1 MALVNCPKCNAQISD
16 ASPKCPHCN
25 YALRSKTLVE
35 GAFTGIRKLFFLIAL
50 LAASWGVLYGYDH
63 KEHGLAAG
71 CAFLWIG
78 AAIGV
83 FRN

>member
-35 GAFTGIRKLFFLIAL
+35 GAFTGIRKLFFFICL
-50 LAASWGVLYGYDH
+50 LGATFGIFYGYDH
-63 KEHGLAAG
+63 KEHVLTAS
-71 CAFLWIG
+71 CALFWIG

-83 FRN
+83 YRN